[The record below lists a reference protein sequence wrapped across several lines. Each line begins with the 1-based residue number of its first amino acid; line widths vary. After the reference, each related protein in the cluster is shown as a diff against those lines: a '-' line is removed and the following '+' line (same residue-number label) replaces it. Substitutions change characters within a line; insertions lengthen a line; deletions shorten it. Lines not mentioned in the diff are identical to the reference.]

1 MNHLSTRCDA
11 NEHPFC
17 ATLLEGLAPYGGP
30 YLPTHCPK
38 IDDATPIAPT
48 RSP

>member
-1 MNHLSTRCDA
+1 MKHLSTRGYA
-11 NEHPFC
+11 NERPFC
-17 ATLLEGLAPYGGP
+17 ATLLEGLASDGGP

-48 RSP
+48 RSA